1 MSKSNKSFWMS
12 PQGLVA
18 LLFISF
24 PTYFL
29 FIEHREHIFQF
40 LPYLIFLLCPL
51 MHLFMHGSHGHQH
64 SGHQGDDCSNES
76 FKDKTEKNE
85 AYRDG
90 YIQGLKEGR
99 QKNGDKENND
109 GK

>member
-1 MSKSNKSFWMS
+1 MGKSNKSFWMT

-40 LPYLIFLLCPL
+40 LPYLILLLCPL
-51 MHLFMHGSHGHQH
+51 MHIFMHGGHGNHHSSDHDSSHG
-64 SGHQGDDCSNES
+64 S
-76 FKDKTEKNE
+76 FKEETKKNE

-90 YIQGLKEGR
+90 YIEGLKAGR
-99 QKNGDKENND
+99 EDRTNRENDNAR
-109 GK
+109 

>member
-1 MSKSNKSFWMS
+1 MGKSNKSFWMT

-24 PTYFL
+24 PTYLL

-40 LPYLIFLLCPL
+40 LPYLILLLCPL
-51 MHLFMHGSHGHQH
+51 MHIFMHGGHGHHH
-64 SGHQGDDCSNES
+64 STDHDSSHDS
-76 FKDKTEKNE
+76 FKEETNKNE

-90 YIQGLKEGR
+90 YIEGLKAGR
-99 QKNGDKENND
+99 EERTDKEKDNAR
-109 GK
+109 

>member
-1 MSKSNKSFWMS
+1 MNKSNKSFWIS
-12 PQGLVA
+12 PQGLVT

-51 MHLFMHGSHGHQH
+51 MHLFMHRGHGHQH
-64 SGHQGDDCSNES
+64 CANHDQDSSNES
-76 FKDKTEKNE
+76 FKETTEKNE

-90 YIQGLKEGR
+90 YIQGLKVGR
-99 QKNGDKENND
+99 KEHGDKENND
-109 GK
+109 GQ

>member
-1 MSKSNKSFWMS
+1 MSKSNKSFWMT

-18 LLFISF
+18 LVFISF

-40 LPYLIFLLCPL
+40 LPYLILLLCPL
-51 MHLFMHGSHGHQH
+51 MHLFMHGGHGHH
-64 SGHQGDDCSNES
+64 HSSGHDSHHDS
-76 FKDKTEKNE
+76 FKDETNKNE

-90 YIQGLKEGR
+90 YIEGLKAGR
-99 QKNGDKENND
+99 EERTNKENSNAR
-109 GK
+109 